1 MNSWAAGHGRL
12 RRGLATVR
20 RGLLW
25 AVWLGMAWLPAQAC
39 EGSQHIRLRQPVAPS
54 QQELAEFRAM
64 APLRVLSVDAPPMVR
79 HDTARDAYG
88 GIGVDVWCFITGE
101 LGLRYEIVAARG
113 QTVADKIRQVQ
124 EGRADVFMPLSLQPE
139 RARRGTFTLPY
150 YASYYAIIARKGR
163 RLPVHGVNDLTPYRV
178 GVVKGVALEPRLQ
191 AIVPAAQLTSFD
203 QINSDGLFQ
212 ALLEGTLDV
221 AVFSKSIFEEKR
233 YAHDYFDL
241 EVIHTLS
248 EDPREYSF
256 YFGPSPRHRHIVQA
270 FDRYLAAI
278 DVSESVALH
287 EQGERQ
293 LIERYVVQ
301 RSQRT
306 LLQAASVV
314 AAVLMLGFGLAF
326 LRYRRLA
333 HLLAES
339 NRQILRQKQALQTA
353 NERLER
359 LSLSDEL
366 TGLGNRRAFDQALQ
380 RAHARR
386 QHTGAPLSVLLVD
399 VDHFKCVNDC
409 YGHSTGDD
417 YLRAIAR
424 VLAQA
429 ACRPADLAARHGGE
443 EFACLLPDMAGA
455 DAQALAERIRE
466 ASARLA
472 LPNALAPG
480 RRLTVSIGVATLEG
494 GPATVRE
501 LLGQADAQLYAA
513 KRAGR
518 NRVHATVV
526 RA

>member
-1 MNSWAAGHGRL
+1 M
-12 RRGLATVR
+12 
-20 RGLLW
+20 
-25 AVWLGMAWLPAQAC
+25 
-39 EGSQHIRLRQPVAPS
+39 
-54 QQELAEFRAM
+54 
-64 APLRVLSVDAPPMVR
+64 
-79 HDTARDAYG
+79 
-88 GIGVDVWCFITGE
+88 
-101 LGLRYEIVAARG
+101 
-113 QTVADKIRQVQ
+113 
-124 EGRADVFMPLSLQPE
+124 
-139 RARRGTFTLPY
+139 
-150 YASYYAIIARKGR
+150 
-163 RLPVHGVNDLTPYRV
+163 
-178 GVVKGVALEPRLQ
+178 
-191 AIVPAAQLTSFD
+191 
-203 QINSDGLFQ
+203 
-212 ALLEGTLDV
+212 
-221 AVFSKSIFEEKR
+221 
-233 YAHDYFDL
+233 
-241 EVIHTLS
+241 
-248 EDPREYSF
+248 
-256 YFGPSPRHRHIVQA
+256 QA

-314 AAVLMLGFGLAF
+314 AAALMLGFGLAF

-333 HLLAES
+333 RLLAES

-380 RAHARR
+380 REQARQQR
-386 QHTGAPLSVLLVD
+386 TGAPLSVLLVD
-399 VDHFKCVNDC
+399 VDHFKCVNDH

-429 ACRPADLAARHGGE
+429 ASRPADLAARHGGE
-443 EFACLLPDMAGA
+443 EFVCLLPDMAGA
-455 DAQALAERIRE
+455 AARALAERIRE
-466 ASARLA
+466 DSAALA

-494 GPATVRE
+494 GPATARE

-518 NRVHATVV
+518 DRVHAIVLTGPSV
-526 RA
+526 R